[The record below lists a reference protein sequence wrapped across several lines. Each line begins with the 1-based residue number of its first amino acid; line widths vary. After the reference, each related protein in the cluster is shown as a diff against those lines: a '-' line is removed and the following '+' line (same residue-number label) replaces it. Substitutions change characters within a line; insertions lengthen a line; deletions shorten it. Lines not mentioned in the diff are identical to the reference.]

1 MTSQMR
7 YNTKEQIFI
16 TQLYIYLLEE
26 HHVTYYEF
34 NELMEISPSQFSVY
48 LKTFKQMIKDLRLR
62 CELLEETNKSYEY
75 ENQFGVKTYYLQ
87 SISNDYYFEYEHLNE
102 EQLIKYSL
110 TIVYLFLRNS
120 QYVTTNL
127 LQSIFPN
134 FTRKTSSNLFQKLR
148 EIIPGELEKNQ
159 LLSYVIDLD

>member
-1 MTSQMR
+1 MHFIILFTS
-7 YNTKEQIFI
+7 
-16 TQLYIYLLEE
+16 L
-26 HHVTYYEF
+26 
-34 NELMEISPSQFSVY
+34 
-48 LKTFKQMIKDLRLR
+48 
-62 CELLEETNKSYEY
+62 
-75 ENQFGVKTYYLQ
+75 
-87 SISNDYYFEYEHLNE
+87 SNSNFEYEHLNE

-134 FTRKTSSNLFQKLR
+134 FTRKTSSSLFQKLR
-148 EIIPGELEKNQ
+148 VIISGELEKNR